1 MCGAGPFLSN
11 DPAPF
16 AGACAARVRRRTG
29 ISRACSARRDG
40 HWAAGSGVHRS
51 NVDGG
56 GRSGND
62 NATGAALHSVRS
74 GVGPDYEVV
83 LGAVD
88 RPSFGAPTGGT
99 RGVQHRRWESLV
111 AGDPSTSR
119 SGARTFAGSPATWR
133 LLSLRGW
140 GEIHES
146 RRDRQ
151 LYGVEVTGISV
162 RRLRRQEIATSGG
175 AAATQPAAR
184 QIWQGPMPEKAPWT
198 RFRRGQGAR
207 VRPAT
212 RCTALHGVANGL
224 STPGN
229 GPGNPA
235 HDWPAEHANHGSDGV
250 ARCVPPTAATRY
262 QRCLPARRACRAA
275 PTLPA
280 GASGPEPD
288 PPNRPPAVPTRTRPA
303 SDGMSSVGG
312 STRGPS
318 CASSTYKAWG

>member
-1 MCGAGPFLSN
+1 M
-11 DPAPF
+11 
-16 AGACAARVRRRTG
+16 
-29 ISRACSARRDG
+29 
-40 HWAAGSGVHRS
+40 
-51 NVDGG
+51 
-56 GRSGND
+56 
-62 NATGAALHSVRS
+62 
-74 GVGPDYEVV
+74 
-83 LGAVD
+83 
-88 RPSFGAPTGGT
+88 
-99 RGVQHRRWESLV
+99 

-184 QIWQGPMPEKAPWT
+184 QVWQGPISEKPPQT

-207 VRPAT
+207 SRPAT
-212 RCTALHGVANGL
+212 RCTTRHGVANGL

-229 GPGNPA
+229 DPGNPA

-275 PTLPA
+275 PILPA
-280 GASGPEPD
+280 GASDPEPD

-303 SDGMSSVGG
+303 SDGNALRRRQHTGPYLRQLNVQSVGLKK
-312 STRGPS
+312 TRHGLC
-318 CASSTYKAWG
+318 CADRPCYDGERHKLIGAADQLCRSALHQ